1 MVCGIPVDDVRRV
14 AGAVG
19 GVVESF
25 VAKLIVE
32 EVPITNVADWC
43 PGRKGE
49 RRELRRHRPVGVVV
63 APLLAQRIGGAK
75 TGSEVGSDLA
85 ENIVRRDRGGRLLR
99 NLADEVEELLVEAVG

>member
-1 MVCGIPVDDVRRV
+1 M
-14 AGAVG
+14 
-19 GVVESF
+19 
-25 VAKLIVE
+25 
-32 EVPITNVADWC
+32 
-43 PGRKGE
+43 
-49 RRELRRHRPVGVVV
+49 